1 MTESATLQDPVHPRP
16 PEPEGPAVCVFA
28 VCPREAAPSLAGIA
42 GHAEGVGPVRTVPVG
57 RLSVVVQDVPA
68 AAFTPEE
75 LRRRLAEHD
84 ALERHA
90 RAHHAVVAAAAD
102 AGPTVPLP
110 LATLYLS
117 EERARQAVARDAE
130 RFLAVLAR
138 VAGRAEW
145 GVKVSAADPAP
156 PTSAA
161 SPGPPGADAAP
172 ASGRAYLDRVRNRQR
187 AREDRRRTAVVAAER
202 VDAELRRIAAAARR
216 LRPHDGGSGDPERGR
231 QVLNATYL
239 VDTHRAAELTARVA
253 ELCRDPEVGG
263 RVRVEV
269 TGPWAPYSFAGG
281 SDADADG

>member
-1 MTESATLQDPVHPRP
+1 MTESATLHEPVHPRP

-28 VCPREAAPSLAGIA
+28 VCPRNAAPALAGVA
-42 GHAEGVGPVRTVPVG
+42 GHAEGVGPVRAVPVG
-57 RLSVVVQDVPA
+57 RLAVVVQDVPA
-68 AAFTPEE
+68 AAFSPVE
-75 LRRRLAEHD
+75 LRRRLAERD

-90 RAHHAVVAAAAD
+90 RAHDAVVAAAAD

-117 EERARQAVARDAE
+117 EERACQAVARDAE

-145 GVKVSAADPAP
+145 GVKVSAVDPAP
-156 PTSAA
+156 PAPAA
-161 SPGPPGADAAP
+161 SPGAGTGAAP
-172 ASGRAYLDRVRNRQR
+172 ASGRDYLDRVRNRQR
-187 AREDRRRTAVVAAER
+187 AREDRQRSAVVAAER
-202 VDAELRRIAAAARR
+202 VDAELRPIAAAARR
-216 LRPHDGGSGDPERGR
+216 LRPHEGGAGDPERGR
-231 QVLNATYL
+231 QVLNAAYL
-239 VDTHRAAELTARVA
+239 VETHRAAELAARVA
-253 ELCRDPEVGG
+253 ELRREPEVGG